1 MSYTV
6 QSLKTKADCQELI
19 NNAATE
25 EGNLAFKKTTLER
38 KQDSSALNAMDIDGD
53 LIGVSAELSALEA
66 AFATMPAG
74 KAKDEMQSRIT
85 TVAYRKFTLEKRR
98 KQNGVLVQLQKE
110 YETRCVDLAIAENEA
125 YVLALSN
132 RKAELP

>member
-19 NNAATE
+19 NNAAIG
-25 EGNLAFKKTTLER
+25 EGNLAFKKTSLER
-38 KQDSSALNAMDIDGD
+38 KQDSSALNAIDIDTD
-53 LIGVSAELSALEA
+53 LIGVTAELSALEA
-66 AFATMPAG
+66 AYAGMPAG

-85 TVAYRKFTLEKRR
+85 TVAYRKFTREKRR
-98 KQNGVLVQLQKE
+98 KQNGALVLLQKE

-125 YVLALSN
+125 YVLAVTN
-132 RKAELP
+132 RMAELP